1 MSGTTRTSRRSM
13 PMLVRYS
20 AIWPMF
26 LSLVRPDRIS
36 SPITSRAAVMISAG
50 WDAVVVMRCFLFGDF
65 SPRPAN
71 SRWTGG
77 FKCKIMPIRRCRDRL
92 KTARDREV
100 SMRAFGIALAALCAL
115 AGGSAMAQGVVRIG
129 VMNDMS
135 GVYSDDQGPG
145 SLLAAQMAVEDYG

>member
-1 MSGTTRTSRRSM
+1 MQDHAIDERR
-13 PMLVRYS
+13 
-20 AIWPMF
+20 
-26 LSLVRPDRIS
+26 
-36 SPITSRAAVMISAG
+36 
-50 WDAVVVMRCFLFGDF
+50 
-65 SPRPAN
+65 
-71 SRWTGG
+71 
-77 FKCKIMPIRRCRDRL
+77 RDRQ

-145 SLLAAQMAVEDYG
+145 SLLAAQMAVEDFGGRAAGAAVEVVSGDHQNKTDIGAQVARR